1 MYKHILYLIDKTHIH
16 ITMVEEDIPA
26 HNNGSYYFYK
36 LYGTDGLE
44 ITIPVTSVVRIMT
57 RKKKANRIT
66 KRELLRFAGY
76 LSEKKEDNET
86 SRL

>member
-1 MYKHILYLIDKTHIH
+1 MYKHILYLVDKTHIH
-16 ITMVEEDIPA
+16 ITMVEKDIPV
-26 HNNGSYYFYK
+26 HNNGNYYFYK

-57 RKKKANRIT
+57 KKKKANRIT

-76 LSEKKEDNET
+76 LSEKKG
-86 SRL
+86 R